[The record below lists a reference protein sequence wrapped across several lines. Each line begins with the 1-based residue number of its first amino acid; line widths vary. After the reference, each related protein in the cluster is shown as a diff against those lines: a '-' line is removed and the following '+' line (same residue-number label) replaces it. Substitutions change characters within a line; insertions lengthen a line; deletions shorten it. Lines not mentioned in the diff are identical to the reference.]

1 MRAKILWALTLA
13 LFALLSRPA
22 LAGEEVKPAGLLE
35 RALRGQATW
44 VDLTHPLDE
53 NTVFWPGG
61 IPFKKTM
68 LADYPQGYRMF
79 KFEMAENV
87 GTHIDAPAHFVEG
100 KPTIDQIPLRQL
112 IGPAVVVDVAEK
124 AGRDPD
130 YQLTKG
136 DLLAWERRNGKIPPG
151 AIVVMRTG
159 WGKRAGDLARYRNMD
174 EQKVMHFPGFSKESA
189 EFLAKEREISG
200 IGIDT
205 LSLDPG
211 NSTEFPVHKVM
222 LGASKF
228 QIENL
233 ANLEQLPERGAVI
246 FALPINV
253 RDGTQAE
260 ARVVALVP

>member
-1 MRAKILWALTLA
+1 
-13 LFALLSRPA
+13 
-22 LAGEEVKPAGLLE
+22 
-35 RALRGQATW
+35 
-44 VDLTHPLDE
+44 
-53 NTVFWPGG
+53 
-61 IPFKKTM
+61 
-68 LADYPQGYRMF
+68 
-79 KFEMAENV
+79 
-87 GTHIDAPAHFVEG
+87 
-100 KPTIDQIPLRQL
+100 
-112 IGPAVVVDVAEK
+112 
-124 AGRDPD
+124 
-130 YQLTKG
+130 
-136 DLLAWERRNGKIPPG
+136 
-151 AIVVMRTG
+151 
-159 WGKRAGDLARYRNMD
+159 
-174 EQKVMHFPGFSKESA
+174 MHFPGFSKESA